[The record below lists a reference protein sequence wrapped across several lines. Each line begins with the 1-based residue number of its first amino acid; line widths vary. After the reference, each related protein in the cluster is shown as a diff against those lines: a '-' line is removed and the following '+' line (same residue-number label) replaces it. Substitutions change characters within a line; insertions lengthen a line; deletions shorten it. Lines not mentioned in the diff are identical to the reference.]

1 MELIQLEN
9 LQRGNFNIYVQSIKC
24 ARRQLSKLWPSS
36 PFCCEDDMLVMI
48 STWIDKGWSRL
59 WRFILLQGLCGSK
72 AQAGIIFMKKPP
84 QFPASYLTNCDCIKA
99 EAKLRLGYYG
109 IEQNPIAELD
119 LDRSIWST
127 WDIWHF
133 HLFMIFHL
141 RFIYNSLLLICT
153 AVMNTERINVKV
165 YTQMRK

>member
-9 LQRGNFNIYVQSIKC
+9 LQLGNFNIYVQSIKC
-24 ARRQLSKLWPSS
+24 ARRQLFKLWPSS

-84 QFPASYLTNCDCIKA
+84 QFPASHLSNFETSMATQKA
-99 EAKLRLGYYG
+99 WYEFRWICKDLG
-109 IEQNPIAELD
+109 
-119 LDRSIWST
+119 
-127 WDIWHF
+127 
-133 HLFMIFHL
+133 
-141 RFIYNSLLLICT
+141 FI
-153 AVMNTERINVKV
+153 KV
-165 YTQMRK
+165 YQHFKFKSHLHYSRYQYIDINGLSISLCRDI